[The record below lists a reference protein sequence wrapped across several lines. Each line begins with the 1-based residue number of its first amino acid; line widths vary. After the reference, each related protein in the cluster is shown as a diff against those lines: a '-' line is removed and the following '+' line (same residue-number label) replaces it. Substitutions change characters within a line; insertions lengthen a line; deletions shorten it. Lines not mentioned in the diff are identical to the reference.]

1 MFTLLATPVAACTYT
16 LEQYEMSDG
25 VIVSGNLYI
34 EVCEWMDDEL
44 YIDSM
49 NLNIEDEDGNVIG
62 TWKGD
67 CDKNA
72 TLQKVAEAI
81 QNDKRLWGFIYD
93 EAMQAAEDNA
103 AY

>member
-1 MFTLLATPVAACTYT
+1 MFTSLATPVAACTYA
-16 LEQYEMSDG
+16 LDQYEMPNG
-25 VIVSGNLYI
+25 MIVSGDLYI
-34 EVCEWMDDEL
+34 EVCQWMDDEL

-72 TLQKVAEAI
+72 ILQKVAEAI
-81 QNDKRLWGFIYD
+81 ESDKRLWAIIHD
-93 EAMQAAEDNA
+93 EAMSAAE
-103 AY
+103 